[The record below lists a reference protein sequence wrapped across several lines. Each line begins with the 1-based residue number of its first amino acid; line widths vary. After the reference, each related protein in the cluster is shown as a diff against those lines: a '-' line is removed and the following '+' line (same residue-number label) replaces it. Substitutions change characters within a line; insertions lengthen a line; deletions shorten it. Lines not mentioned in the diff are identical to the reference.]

1 MKIWI
6 NILIKKKK
14 EKERK
19 KERQKRNTKRC
30 TAQQRVNLTRKK
42 EIFFKSFAEQTDIF
56 TVLNFPT

>member
-42 EIFFKSFAEQTDIF
+42 EIFLSLLPNKLIF
-56 TVLNFPT
+56 SLF